1 MNHLELFSG
10 THSFG
15 KVAKQHNFNVV
26 SLDRDLDSTC
36 PFSDYNSPHH
46 IKEDIMKWNYKI
58 YKPHH
63 FHIITASP
71 VCLWWSCLRT
81 TWIGRKCKSIH
92 PTDIIT
98 QEHIDNN
105 IDKFGKP
112 MIDKLFEIIDYF
124 KPKYYIIENPQTGKL
139 KHYISEKYP
148 QYNNYN
154 DFSYCKFSNWGYEKK
169 TRFWHNLPNIESCLC
184 KKDCENIIEGTKRH
198 KINLAS
204 CRKVSDNGKIIRIN
218 TKALREKY
226 IDYKIIKDKCSS
238 KFERYRIPE
247 KLIHYLFEKISFSD
261 N

>member
-46 IKEDIMKWNYKI
+46 IKEDIM
-58 YKPHH
+58 
-63 FHIITASP
+63 
-71 VCLWWSCLRT
+71 
-81 TWIGRKCKSIH
+81 KCKSIH